1 MNLNLLTFL
10 AWISAVSL
18 VSAEDKPSNF
28 DVEAAKVKLAQPVE
42 KSSGKFT
49 PKGLNPEV
57 KRFYSKDAVVI
68 TRQSGATETH
78 PFVEV
83 PLLFQV
89 NTDQLRDGV
98 SEANL
103 AKVALM
109 LKELGVQS
117 ATFAIEGHASA
128 EGDAGRNRELSS
140 LRALRIQSLLR
151 EQGVP
156 AGVVVRTE
164 GFGSDHAEHPIHSPE
179 ALLGQDR
186 RVLVVRQK

>member
-78 PFVEV
+78 PFV
-83 PLLFQV
+83 
-89 NTDQLRDGV
+89 
-98 SEANL
+98 
-103 AKVALM
+103 
-109 LKELGVQS
+109 
-117 ATFAIEGHASA
+117 
-128 EGDAGRNRELSS
+128 
-140 LRALRIQSLLR
+140 
-151 EQGVP
+151 
-156 AGVVVRTE
+156 
-164 GFGSDHAEHPIHSPE
+164 
-179 ALLGQDR
+179 
-186 RVLVVRQK
+186 